1 MEYILLVVVFIPLMV
16 SIFLNSISTLLNE
29 RLTTFITINGALL
42 SFTVSLFM
50 FGVLLL
56 DKFKPISLKLYT
68 WFPEPEIRFEFLLDG
83 LSGTMMLLVTG
94 LGLVIQIFST
104 SYMSGDPRYVKYFVY
119 FNFLLIYGDLYYLCF
134 QSL

>member
-56 DKFKPISLKLYT
+56 DKFQPIS
-68 WFPEPEIRFEFLLDG
+68 
-83 LSGTMMLLVTG
+83 
-94 LGLVIQIFST
+94 
-104 SYMSGDPRYVKYFVY
+104 
-119 FNFLLIYGDLYYLCF
+119 
-134 QSL
+134 

>member
-56 DKFKPISLKLYT
+56 DKFQP
-68 WFPEPEIRFEFLLDG
+68 
-83 LSGTMMLLVTG
+83 
-94 LGLVIQIFST
+94 
-104 SYMSGDPRYVKYFVY
+104 MS
-119 FNFLLIYGDLYYLCF
+119 
-134 QSL
+134 

>member
-56 DKFKPISLKLYT
+56 DKFKPIS
-68 WFPEPEIRFEFLLDG
+68 F
-83 LSGTMMLLVTG
+83 
-94 LGLVIQIFST
+94 
-104 SYMSGDPRYVKYFVY
+104 
-119 FNFLLIYGDLYYLCF
+119 
-134 QSL
+134 

>member
-83 LSGTMMLLVTG
+83 LSGTMRDTRRGDAGNITTTEEFLNASTRMSDCAIRVRSHAKLV
-94 LGLVIQIFST
+94 
-104 SYMSGDPRYVKYFVY
+104 
-119 FNFLLIYGDLYYLCF
+119 FNY
-134 QSL
+134 

>member
-29 RLTTFITINGALL
+29 RLATFITINGALL

-56 DKFKPISLKLYT
+56 DKFKPISLI
-68 WFPEPEIRFEFLLDG
+68 E
-83 LSGTMMLLVTG
+83 
-94 LGLVIQIFST
+94 
-104 SYMSGDPRYVKYFVY
+104 
-119 FNFLLIYGDLYYLCF
+119 LIVV
-134 QSL
+134 

>member
-56 DKFKPISLKLYT
+56 DKFQPI
-68 WFPEPEIRFEFLLDG
+68 ID
-83 LSGTMMLLVTG
+83 V
-94 LGLVIQIFST
+94 
-104 SYMSGDPRYVKYFVY
+104 
-119 FNFLLIYGDLYYLCF
+119 
-134 QSL
+134 

>member
-56 DKFKPISLKLYT
+56 DKFKPIIVFSL
-68 WFPEPEIRFEFLLDG
+68 
-83 LSGTMMLLVTG
+83 
-94 LGLVIQIFST
+94 Q
-104 SYMSGDPRYVKYFVY
+104 
-119 FNFLLIYGDLYYLCF
+119 
-134 QSL
+134 